1 MKHWLLLAA
10 EFFYLYSPLLLSAA
24 ISGLVMRQNW
34 LAFARRPID
43 AGRSWRGN
51 RLFGD
56 SKTWRGVLVAVVGC
70 IIGVAIQKHLIGEH
84 ARSIARVDYARLD
97 VLAFATTMGVTAML
111 GELPNSFVKRRL
123 HIAPG
128 HTTQGWLAVVF
139 YVWDQVDLLMFSL
152 PALSIW
158 ARIDAELVVTAFAVT
173 LILHPTTSL
182 IGYLIGARRSA
193 R

>member
-1 MKHWLLLAA
+1 MKHSLQLAV
-10 EFFYLYSPLLLSAA
+10 EFLYLYSPLLLSAA
-24 ISGLVMRQNW
+24 ISGLVMRQDW

-43 AGRSWRGN
+43 AGRSWYGK

-70 IIGVAIQKHLIGEH
+70 IAGVAIQKYMIGEH
-84 ARSIARVDYARLD
+84 AHGIARVDYAQLA
-97 VLAFATTMGVTAML
+97 VLPFAATMGITAML

-123 HIAPG
+123 SIAPG
-128 HTTQGWLAVVF
+128 HTTQGWLAAVF
-139 YVWDQVDLLMFSL
+139 YVWDQVDLLMLSL
-152 PALSIW
+152 PALSHW
-158 ARIDAELVVTAFAVT
+158 ARIDAELIVTAFAVT

>member
-1 MKHWLLLAA
+1 VKQSLWLAA
-10 EFFYLYSPLLLSAA
+10 EFLYLYAPLLLSAA
-24 ISGLVMRQNW
+24 ISGLVMRQDW

-43 AGRSWRGN
+43 AGRSLHGK

-70 IIGVAIQKHLIGEH
+70 IVGATIQKYAIGDH
-84 ARSIARVDYARLD
+84 ARSFARLDYTRLD
-97 VLAFATTMGVTAML
+97 VLLFGATMGVTAML

-123 HIAPG
+123 NIAPG
-128 HTTQGWLAVVF
+128 HTTQGWLAAVF

-152 PALSIW
+152 PALACW
-158 ARIDAELVVTAFAVT
+158 ARIDAELIASAFAVT
-173 LILHPTTSL
+173 LILHPTVSL
-182 IGYLIGARRSA
+182 IGYVIGARRTA

>member
-10 EFFYLYSPLLLSAA
+10 EFLYLYSPLLLSAA

-43 AGRSWRGN
+43 AGRSWRGK

-70 IIGVAIQKHLIGEH
+70 IIGVAIQKHLIGEQ

-123 HIAPG
+123 SIAPG
-128 HTTQGWLAVVF
+128 HTTQGWLAAVF
-139 YVWDQVDLLMFSL
+139 YVWDQVDLLMLSL

>member
-1 MKHWLLLAA
+1 MKHCLWLAA
-10 EFFYLYSPLLLSAA
+10 EFLYLYSPLLLAA
-24 ISGLVMRQNW
+24 ATSGLVMRQNW

-43 AGRSWRGN
+43 AGRSLHGK

-70 IIGVAIQKHLIGEH
+70 SVGVAIQKYVIGEH
-84 ARSIARVDYARLD
+84 AKGISRLDYAQLD
-97 VLAFATTMGVTAML
+97 VLLFGTTMGATAML

-123 HIAPG
+123 SIAPG
-128 HTTQGWLAVVF
+128 QTTKGWLAAVF

-152 PALSIW
+152 PALGFW
-158 ARIDAELVVTAFAVT
+158 ARIDAELIATAFAVT

-182 IGYLIGARRSA
+182 IGYLIGARRTA

>member
-1 MKHWLLLAA
+1 MKHSLLLVAQ
-10 EFFYLYSPLLLSAA
+10 FLYLYAPLLLSAA
-24 ISGLVMRQNW
+24 ISGVVMRQDW

-43 AGRSWRGN
+43 AGRLLHGKRI
-51 RLFGD
+51 FGD

-70 IIGVAIQKHLIGEH
+70 IVGAAIQKYAVGDH
-84 ARSIARVDYARLD
+84 ARSIARLDYTTFD
-97 VLAFATTMGVTAML
+97 VLLFGTILGVSAML

-123 HIAPG
+123 SIAPG
-128 HTTQGWLAVVF
+128 RTTKGWLSAVF

-152 PALSIW
+152 PALACW
-158 ARIDAELVVTAFAVT
+158 ARVDAELVATAFAVT